1 LHTSLNSLR
10 ASRPDWRPLALP
22 GLALGLV
29 LLCLVSLNTGTLQL
43 AWSQVLAGQGLDA
56 QVFWQLRLPRTL
68 AAVAIGA
75 GLAVSGAALQVLL
88 GNPLAE
94 PGIIGISA
102 GASLAAVIGLFLAGS
117 LGLAGSWWL
126 PLVAFTGALLTC
138 VLLFLVASWQRLSN
152 SGLLL
157 FGIAIGMLANAGVT
171 WFIYFSDHLQTR
183 QLLFWL
189 MGSLAQLQPV
199 ALFWCLP
206 LLGLTVW
213 LCRWHQHLNLL
224 MLGERHA
231 FAAGIDV
238 LRLRRRLIVMVSLIS
253 AISVSLAGVIG
264 FVGLVVPHILR
275 LLLSANLR
283 RLLPASALLGALVL
297 VAADLLARSVLEQA
311 ELPLGAVTA
320 TLGAPVFLYLLV
332 RHHAA

>member
-1 LHTSLNSLR
+1 LNRS
-10 ASRPDWRPLALP
+10 PLP
-22 GLALGLV
+22 WLGLV
-29 LLCLVSLNTGTLQL
+29 LPALAVALGLLCLVSLDSGALEL
-43 AWSQVLAGQGLDA
+43 DWSRVLTGQGLDA

-94 PGIIGISA
+94 PGLIGISA
-102 GASLAAVIGLFLAGS
+102 GASLAAVSGLFLAGTLG
-117 LGLAGSWWL
+117 LGLAGGWWL
-126 PLVAFTGALLTC
+126 PLLAFGGALITC
-138 VLLFLVASWQRLSN
+138 LLLFMVSGRQRLSN

-157 FGIAIGMLANAGVT
+157 FGIAIGMLANAGIT
-171 WFIYFSDHLQTR
+171 WIIYFSDQLQTR

-189 MGSLAQLQPV
+189 MGSLAQVPPA

-206 LLGLTVW
+206 LLGLTGW
-213 LCRWHQHLNLL
+213 LCLWHQRLNLL

-238 LRLRRRLIVMVSLIS
+238 LRLRRRLILMVSLIS
-253 AISVSLAGVIG
+253 AIGVSLAGVIG

-283 RLLPASALLGALVL
+283 FLLPASALLGALVL
-297 VAADLLARSVLEQA
+297 LGADLLARGFLDQA
-311 ELPLGAVTA
+311 ELPLGAITA

-332 RHHAA
+332 RQHAA